1 MTARRG
7 LMMSVT
13 GEPGSGKS
21 SLIRSASALGTVAV
35 ACLPPS
41 ERDSYTNAKGEPM
54 ANIEPVAFADDEWF
68 PLLDSYKATA
78 FMSFFQWLAKQAKRD
93 DLFLLGVDTGSIL
106 SEAIMHDEIA
116 PNRTGNPMD
125 IAHGRAYG
133 GHNAKM
139 LQVVN
144 MLRKATGNGT
154 HVLVAWHGQ
163 MREQEGAG
171 DAKPAPPVVGEPH
184 QQLTFEDRFLPA
196 MHGSLRQ
203 RIGGEFSLNLYA
215 NIEGFGPN
223 ARYLVSALPGRAE
236 PAKARVKFKE
246 PAKAHRLP
254 NDMAAL
260 LEALE

>member
-1 MTARRG
+1 MTLRRG

-21 SLIRSASALGTVAV
+21 SLIRSAGALGKTAV

-41 ERDSYTNAKGEPM
+41 EMDSYVNAKGEAAPGV
-54 ANIEPVAFADDEWF
+54 EPVAFADDEWF
-68 PLLDSYKATA
+68 PLLGSYKATA
-78 FMSFFQWLAKQAKRD
+78 FMAFFKWLADQAKRT
-93 DLFLLGVDTGSIL
+93 DLFLIGVDTGSIL

-133 GHNAKM
+133 GHNAKF
-139 LQVVN
+139 LQVIN
-144 MLRKATGNGT
+144 MLRKATANGT
-154 HVLVAWHGQ
+154 HVLVTWHGQ
-163 MREQEGAG
+163 MKEQEGAG
-171 DAKPAPPVVGEPH
+171 DAKPVEG
-184 QQLTFEDRFLPA
+184 QLTFENRFLPA

-223 ARYLVSALPGRAE
+223 AKYLVSALPGRAE

-246 PAKAHRLP
+246 PAKAHRIP
-254 NDMAAL
+254 NDMTAL
-260 LEALE
+260 LGAME